1 MHEEFYR
8 KLKKALEFYS
18 RLKQG
23 TLLFVIKNEPSKKFV
38 IELLEDIGN
47 PRLYHSLR
55 YLYRNETHVSLEGAM
70 KGLCFLPVLND
81 VYETYIITE
90 EF

>member
-1 MHEEFYR
+1 MNEEFYR
-8 KLKKALEFYS
+8 REEKATEFYS
-18 RLKQG
+18 RLKKG
-23 TLLFVIKNEPSKKFV
+23 TLLFVVKNEPSKKFV

-55 YLYRNETHVSLEGAM
+55 YLYRKEAHVSLEGAM
-70 KGLCFLPVLND
+70 KGLCFLPFLND